1 MEWYE
6 ELDFDENQLKKD
18 TRCVGNEEILKEAY
32 YAIMSGNMLVLEG
45 AEGTGKTKI
54 LREVIKK
61 FGGYGRIAYVNCAEL
76 GKELNVEDVLI
87 KKNGILGWLFKRY
100 PKNMVLLLDNVEH
113 INSRNM
119 ERIKYFF
126 DSNHLRSVIITTKDF
141 EKLKFTES
149 IKQRIRKIIQLHS
162 LSDYEAVQ
170 VFRDKL
176 GDGIL
181 SDRSIKIIY
190 QTSNKNTQKFLNNCE
205 HVCKVYVTNKSISD
219 DDIKR
224 LLERGVK

>member
-1 MEWYE
+1 M
-6 ELDFDENQLKKD
+6 
-18 TRCVGNEEILKEAY
+18 
-32 YAIMSGNMLVLEG
+32 
-45 AEGTGKTKI
+45 
-54 LREVIKK
+54 
-61 FGGYGRIAYVNCAEL
+61 
-76 GKELNVEDVLI
+76 
-87 KKNGILGWLFKRY
+87 
-100 PKNMVLLLDNVEH
+100 
-113 INSRNM
+113 
-119 ERIKYFF
+119 
-126 DSNHLRSVIITTKDF
+126 
-141 EKLKFTES
+141 
-149 IKQRIRKIIQLHS
+149 
-162 LSDYEAVQ
+162 Q